1 MFSDFPT
8 QESFFSLGTN
18 ICLYRMDLLLDSGHK
33 ELLLTEGLPTLWWI
47 KAGSCVLYTISW
59 QITSSADKDSCA
71 GIKRKPIHTKQ
82 KILEIGYKSKTCI
95 WKNTDKFKETA
106 RVSEKYI
113 GMSLE
118 EQGIYTDL
126 RQMSIGELPYSMD
139 STHYSDVYGLFVSK
153 SASCAGETRA
163 IGLCLNQLGIPYTH
177 VNEGVYSHQWCR
189 VDVNGTY
196 WICDAYGMYVG
207 PEPTPNQHPY
217 FWE

>member
-47 KAGSCVLYTISW
+47 KAWSCVLYTITW

-82 KILEIGYKSKTCI
+82 KILEIGYKSKTYI

-106 RVSEKYI
+106 RVSEKYRYEP
-113 GMSLE
+113 GGAVEGHLYWPSSDE
-118 EQGIYTDL
+118 RRGVT
-126 RQMSIGELPYSMD
+126 YSMD

-153 SASCAGETRA
+153 SASCAGATRA
-163 IGLCLNQLGIPYTH
+163 RALPESTWNPVHSCKWGGIQPPVVQSGCKCHLLDLWCL
-177 VNEGVYSHQWCR
+177 W
-189 VDVNGTY
+189 DVCWT
-196 WICDAYGMYVG
+196 W
-207 PEPTPNQHPY
+207 T
-217 FWE
+217 